1 MCDIKIT
8 HLVLSGGGMKGV
20 MFIGALRHLYLE
32 KLHRNITHIS
42 ANSIGTIIGLMIAF
56 KLSIE
61 EMEQILYDMKDDSN
75 LCFIPIKNYIRFFTE
90 YGFFSIELF
99 MSHLTKLITK
109 KYPEIGDDITFK
121 ELSKKFGIN
130 LYISTTNINRC
141 ENSIFSIDD
150 TPDISVYRAS
160 EASMSVPLL
169 FKPIKIDGEYY
180 YDGALTNNFPIKI
193 FTNVPKENILGM
205 ILYTVEKPKE
215 EIKINENI
223 NIFYILKQIYNIF
236 DKLRVSQVLLKELN
250 NVDLKYYYIP
260 DNIPKQKTI
269 NFTLNRTGVKMIL
282 TNYQIEN
289 MIFAGYESM
298 SKYIDKRREL
308 YVSEYK
314 KRLENID
321 L

>member
-32 KLHRNITHIS
+32 NLHKNITHIS

-205 ILYTVEKPKE
+205 ILYTIDKPKE

>member
-32 KLHRNITHIS
+32 NLHKNITHIS

-56 KLSIE
+56 KLTIE

-99 MSHLTKLITK
+99 MSHLTKLISK
-109 KYPEIGDDITFK
+109 KYPEIGNDITFK

-150 TPDISVYRAS
+150 TPDISVYRVC

-169 FKPIKIDGEYY
+169 FKPIKIEGEYY

-205 ILYTVEKPKE
+205 ILYTVDKPKE

-223 NIFYILKQIYNIF
+223 NIFYILKQIYKIF

-250 NVDLKYYYIP
+250 NVDLEYYYIP

-314 KRLENID
+314 KRLEKID

>member
-99 MSHLTKLITK
+99 MSHLTKLISK
-109 KYPEIGDDITFK
+109 KYPEIGNDITFK

-250 NVDLKYYYIP
+250 NVDLEYYYIP
-260 DNIPKQKTI
+260 DNIPNQRTI

-308 YVSEYK
+308 YALEYK
-314 KRLENID
+314 KRLEDI
-321 L
+321 LL

>member
-1 MCDIKIT
+1 MSDIKIT
-8 HLVLSGGGMKGV
+8 HLVLSGGGMRGV
-20 MFIGALRHLYLE
+20 MFIGGLRFLYLE
-32 KLHRNITHIS
+32 KLHKNITHIS
-42 ANSIGTIIGLMIAF
+42 ANSIGSFIGLMIAF
-56 KLSIE
+56 KLTIE

-99 MSHLTKLITK
+99 MSHLTKLISK

-141 ENSIFSIDD
+141 ENYIFSIDD
-150 TPDISVYRAS
+150 TPDISVYRAC

-169 FKPIKIDGEYY
+169 FKPIKIEGEYY
-180 YDGALTNNFPIKI
+180 YDGALSNNFPIKI
-193 FTNVPKENILGM
+193 FSNVPKENILGM
-205 ILYTVEKPKE
+205 ILYTIDKPKE

-250 NVDLKYYYIP
+250 NLDLEYYYIP
-260 DNIPKQKTI
+260 DNIPQQKTI

-298 SKYIDKRREL
+298 FKYIDKRREL
-308 YVSEYK
+308 YSKEYK

>member
-32 KLHRNITHIS
+32 NLHKNITHIS

-56 KLSIE
+56 KLTIE

-160 EASMSVPLL
+160 EASMSIPLL

-269 NFTLNRTGVKMIL
+269 NFTLNRKGVKMIL

>member
-8 HLVLSGGGMKGV
+8 HLVLSGGGMRGV

-42 ANSIGTIIGLMIAF
+42 ANSIGSIIGLMIAF

-99 MSHLTKLITK
+99 MSHLTKLISK
-109 KYPEIGDDITFK
+109 KYPEIGNDITFK

-141 ENSIFSIDD
+141 ENNIFSIDD
-150 TPDISVYRAS
+150 TPDISVYRAC

-169 FKPIKIDGEYY
+169 FKPIKIEGEYY

-205 ILYTVEKPKE
+205 ILYTIDKPKE

-250 NVDLKYYYIP
+250 NVDLEYYYIP
-260 DNIPKQKTI
+260 DNIPNQRTI

-308 YVSEYK
+308 YALEYK
-314 KRLENID
+314 KRLEDI
-321 L
+321 LL

>member
-32 KLHRNITHIS
+32 NLHKNITHIS
-42 ANSIGTIIGLMIAF
+42 ANSIGTIIGLMVAF

-99 MSHLTKLITK
+99 MGHLTKLINK
-109 KYPEIGDDITFK
+109 KYPEMGDDITFK
-121 ELSKKFGIN
+121 ELSKRFGIN

-160 EASMSVPLL
+160 EASMSIPLL

-205 ILYTVEKPKE
+205 ILYTVDKPKE

-223 NIFYILKQIYNIF
+223 NIFYILKQIYKIF

-269 NFTLNRTGVKMIL
+269 NFTLNRKGVKMIL

>member
-8 HLVLSGGGMKGV
+8 HLVLSGGGMRGV

-32 KLHRNITHIS
+32 NLHKNITHIS

-56 KLSIE
+56 KLTIE

-99 MSHLTKLITK
+99 MGHLTKLINK
-109 KYPEIGDDITFK
+109 KYPEMGDDITFK
-121 ELSKKFGIN
+121 ELSKRFGIN

-150 TPDISVYRAS
+150 TPDISVYRAC

-169 FKPIKIDGEYY
+169 FKPIKIEGEYY

-193 FTNVPKENILGM
+193 FSNVPKENILGM
-205 ILYTVEKPKE
+205 ILYTGEKPKE
-215 EIKINENI
+215 EIKINESI
-223 NIFYILKQIYNIF
+223 NIFYILKQLYNIF

-250 NVDLKYYYIP
+250 NVDLEYYYIP

-314 KRLENID
+314 KRLEKID

>member
-32 KLHRNITHIS
+32 NLHKNITHIS

-56 KLSIE
+56 KLTIE